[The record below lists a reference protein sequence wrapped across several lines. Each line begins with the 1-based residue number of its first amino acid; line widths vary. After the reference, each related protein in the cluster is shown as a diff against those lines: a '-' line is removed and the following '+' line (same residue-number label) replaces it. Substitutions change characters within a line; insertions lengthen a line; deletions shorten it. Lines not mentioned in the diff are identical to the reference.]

1 VSPGFET
8 SISIDRSFKLM
19 LPRPYSNCDIDN
31 DVSSSSHQKSHY
43 ESSDLYQL
51 ILNSIYQYTQNLC
64 LIQCYQRQ
72 LLLECNCTDANFLS
86 LYQNQSLCN
95 SLDEIACMVKVFLHK
110 FNSIEFIEAKCQHL
124 CPLECNLTYYSTKL
138 TFTKLFGQF
147 ELATIR
153 DSPRLLNDFAVAN
166 EATLS
171 VERARDSF
179 VQLSIFYESLSY
191 TLSTESPKM
200 NWISL
205 LGWIG
210 GNLGLF
216 LGMSVF
222 SLCEIIQVLIEIF
235 YIRRRRRRKNRNTNE
250 SDNSL

>member
-1 VSPGFET
+1 
-8 SISIDRSFKLM
+8 M

-31 DVSSSSHQKSHY
+31 
-43 ESSDLYQL
+43 ESPTHILNSDLYKL
-51 ILNSIYQYTQNLC
+51 IYNSIYQYTQNLC

-72 LLLECNCTDANFLS
+72 LLLECNCTDSNFLS
-86 LYQNQSLCN
+86 LYSNQSLCN
-95 SLDEIACMVKVFLHK
+95 TLEEISCMVKIFLHK
-110 FNSIEFIEAKCQHL
+110 FNSIEFIQKECQHL
-124 CPLECNLTYYSTKL
+124 CPLECNVTQYSTKM

-147 ELATIR
+147 EMATIKE
-153 DSPRLLNDFAVAN
+153 SPHLLNDFSDDLN
-166 EATLS
+166 LD
-171 VERARDSF
+171 RARDSF
-179 VQLSIFYESLSY
+179 VQMSIFYESLSY

-222 SLCEIIQVLIEIF
+222 SLFEIVQVLIEI
-235 YIRRRRRRKNRNTNE
+235 YYLRQRMEQRNYK
-250 SDNSL
+250 

>member
-1 VSPGFET
+1 
-8 SISIDRSFKLM
+8 M

-31 DVSSSSHQKSHY
+31 DVSSLSSSWSTSQKSYY

-110 FNSIEFIEAKCQHL
+110 FNSIEFIESKCQHL

-153 DSPRLLNDFAVAN
+153 ESPRLLNDFMVIEKKREN
-166 EATLS
+166 EALS

-235 YIRRRRRRKNRNTNE
+235 YIRRGRRRRPGKNRKINE

>member
-1 VSPGFET
+1 
-8 SISIDRSFKLM
+8 M

-31 DVSSSSHQKSHY
+31 ETPKH
-43 ESSDLYQL
+43 EFFLNSDLYQL

-72 LLLECNCTDANFLS
+72 LLHECNCTDANFLS
-86 LYQNQSLCN
+86 LYSNQSLCN
-95 SLDEIACMVKVFLHK
+95 SLEEIACMVKIFLHK
-110 FNSIEFIEAKCQHL
+110 FNSIDFIQKECQHL
-124 CPLECNLTYYSTKL
+124 CPLECNVTHYSTKM

-147 ELATIR
+147 EMATIR
-153 DSPRLLNDFAVAN
+153 DSPRLLNDFVN
-166 EATLS
+166 EKKLKNEKGGEE
-171 VERARDSF
+171 VEILNLDRARDSF

-222 SLCEIIQVLIEIF
+222 SLCEIVQVLIEIY
-235 YIRRRRRRKNRNTNE
+235 YIRQRMNKENFK
-250 SDNSL
+250 